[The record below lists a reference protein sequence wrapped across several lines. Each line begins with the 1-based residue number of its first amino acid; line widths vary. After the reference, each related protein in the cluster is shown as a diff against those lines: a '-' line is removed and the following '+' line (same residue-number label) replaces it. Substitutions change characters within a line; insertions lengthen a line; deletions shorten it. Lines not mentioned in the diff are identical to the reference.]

1 VRSVDVVLSAVLVDE
16 LLVGC
21 VTQVLLYRGG
31 RLRGDGS
38 RRPLHRNE
46 ELLRRSSSSDTGPH
60 VANEL
65 VYAVLDLLTG
75 VTQPYIGDQGVTV
88 RWE

>member
-1 VRSVDVVLSAVLVDE
+1 MRSVDIVISAVLIDE
-16 LLVGC
+16 LLVGS

-31 RLRGDGS
+31 RLRGDVS

-46 ELLRRSSSSDTGPH
+46 ELLRRSIPGDAGPH

-65 VYAVLDLLTG
+65 VNAVLDLLTR
-75 VTQPYIGDQGVTV
+75 VKQPEGIRGCAG
-88 RWE
+88 RI